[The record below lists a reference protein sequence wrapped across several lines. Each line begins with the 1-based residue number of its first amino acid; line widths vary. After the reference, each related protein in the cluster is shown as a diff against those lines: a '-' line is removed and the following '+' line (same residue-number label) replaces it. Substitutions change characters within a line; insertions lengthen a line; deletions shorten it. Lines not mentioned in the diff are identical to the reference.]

1 MTERRALGRG
11 LSALI
16 PPREVVFVDTE
27 KHEKVM
33 NLPLN
38 NIKTNKY
45 QPRVQFNEEKLNE
58 LVKSIKE
65 KGVIQPVLVRKA
77 HDGYELIAGERRLRA
92 AKRLHLE
99 NIPAIVKEV
108 TDIDML
114 EISLIENIQREELN
128 PIEEANA
135 FERFI
140 TEFNFTQE
148 KIAEVLG
155 KDKST
160 ISNTIRLLSLPKKIQ
175 DCISKN
181 SITAGHAKALLGLQK
196 ENEQYRVCN
205 LIISK
210 GLSVREAEQLVARRT
225 SAPKKREIK
234 HDASL
239 ADIASQLQ
247 HVLGTR
253 VKICHGKKRGTIQI
267 EYYSIEDLNRVL
279 SIIMPKKS

>member
-1 MTERRALGRG
+1 MTEKRALGKG

-16 PPREVVFVDTE
+16 PPREVVFVDIE
-27 KHEKVM
+27 KHEKVV
-33 NLPLN
+33 NLPIN

-92 AKRLHLE
+92 AKRLNLQ
-99 NIPAIVKEV
+99 NITAIVKEV
-108 TDIDML
+108 NDIDML

-135 FERFI
+135 FEKFI

-148 KIAEVLG
+148 KIAQVLG

-160 ISNTIRLLSLPKKIQ
+160 ISNTIRLLALPKKIQ
-175 DCISKN
+175 ELISKN
-181 SITAGHAKALLGLQK
+181 SITAGHAKALLALPT
-196 ENEQYRVCN
+196 ENEQYRICN
-205 LIISK
+205 LIINK
-210 GLSVREAEQLVARRT
+210 GLSVREAEKLVARRT
-225 SAPKKREIK
+225 SGSRKREVK
-234 HDASL
+234 YDANL
-239 ADIASQLQ
+239 TDIANQLQ

-267 EYYSIEDLNRVL
+267 EYYSIEDLNRIL
-279 SIIMPKKS
+279 DMITSK

>member
-1 MTERRALGRG
+1 MTEKRALGKG

-16 PPREVVFVDTE
+16 PPREVVFVDAE
-27 KHEKVM
+27 KQERVM
-33 NLPLN
+33 NLPID

-45 QPRVQFNEEKLNE
+45 QPRVHFNEEKLNE

-77 HDGYELIAGERRLRA
+77 HDGYELIAGERRMRA
-92 AKRLHLE
+92 AQRLNMKE
-99 NIPAIVKEV
+99 VPAIIKEV
-108 TDIDML
+108 SDIDML

-148 KIAEVLG
+148 KIAEALG
-155 KDKST
+155 KDRST
-160 ISNTIRLLSLPKKIQ
+160 IANTIRLLALPKKIQ
-175 DCISKN
+175 EHISKS
-181 SITAGHAKALLGLQK
+181 SITAGHAKALLSLPT

-210 GLSVREAEQLVARRT
+210 GLSVRETEKIIARRT
-225 SAPKKREIK
+225 SGAKKRENK
-234 HDASL
+234 HDANLS
-239 ADIASQLQ
+239 DIANQLQ

-253 VKICHGKKRGTIQI
+253 VKIFHGKKRGTIQI
-267 EYYSIEDLNRVL
+267 EYYSLEDLNRIL
-279 SIIMPKKS
+279 DLITSKKP